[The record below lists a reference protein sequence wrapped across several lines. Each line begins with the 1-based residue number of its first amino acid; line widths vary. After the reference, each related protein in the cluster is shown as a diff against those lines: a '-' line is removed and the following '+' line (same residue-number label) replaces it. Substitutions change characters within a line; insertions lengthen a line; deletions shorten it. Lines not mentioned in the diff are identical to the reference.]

1 MSASPTPSVPVWI
14 VHPVIRG
21 DDSPLRTQASRLDE
35 ACSLADSIGLRVK
48 RAEQFTVRQTRPA
61 TLLGIGVLESL
72 RSEIAHAA
80 EAPKLVLFNVDLTPV
95 QQRNLEDLL
104 RTKVLDRTA
113 LILEIFGARAAT
125 REGRLQVELAHLEW
139 QRSRLV
145 RSWTHLERQRGGFGF
160 LGGPGE
166 SQIEIDRRLI
176 TGRVARIRKEL
187 DHVRRR
193 RGLHRRRRTHP
204 TVALVGYTN
213 AGKSTLFSQL
223 TGQSTDARNLP
234 FTTLDPLMRA
244 CALPSGRTAVFSDTV
259 GFVSNLPT
267 LLIAAFRA
275 TLEEAVHAD
284 LLVHVRDITHPET
297 AAQRLDVISV
307 LTTLGALHDG
317 AETQLEVLN
326 KIDRFSEEDVRQQRD
341 EQPRAILASG
351 LRGTGMRELLEAV
364 DRCLGQNRS
373 EFDVEL
379 ALADTST
386 LAWLH
391 RKGAVV
397 RQRADAGSLHVRVAL
412 DPADRGRLNARLAK
426 ASPTKTAGLQ
436 T

>member
-1 MSASPTPSVPVWI
+1 M
-14 VHPVIRG
+14 
-21 DDSPLRTQASRLDE
+21 
-35 ACSLADSIGLRVK
+35 
-48 RAEQFTVRQTRPA
+48 
-61 TLLGIGVLESL
+61 
-72 RSEIAHAA
+72 
-80 EAPKLVLFNVDLTPV
+80 
-95 QQRNLEDLL
+95 
-104 RTKVLDRTA
+104 
-113 LILEIFGARAAT
+113 
-125 REGRLQVELAHLEW
+125 
-139 QRSRLV
+139 
-145 RSWTHLERQRGGFGF
+145 
-160 LGGPGE
+160 
-166 SQIEIDRRLI
+166 
-176 TGRVARIRKEL
+176 
-187 DHVRRR
+187 
-193 RGLHRRRRTHP
+193 
-204 TVALVGYTN
+204 ALVGYAN

-223 TGQSTDARNLP
+223 TGQATDARNLP

-259 GFVSNLPT
+259 GFVSDLPT

-297 AAQRLDVISV
+297 AAQRLDVINV
-307 LTTLGALHDG
+307 LTTLGALSDG

-326 KIDRFSEEDVRQQRD
+326 KIDQFGAEDVRQLRD
-341 EQPRAILASG
+341 QQPRAILASG

-364 DRCLGQNRS
+364 DRS

-412 DPADRGRLNARLAK
+412 DPADRGRLDARLAK
-426 ASPTKTAGLQ
+426 ASPTHPPGPQ

>member
-1 MSASPTPSVPVWI
+1 MSASPTPAVPVWV

-21 DDSPLRTQASRLDE
+21 DDPPLRTQASRLDE

-48 RAEQFTVRQTRPA
+48 RAEQFTVRRPRPA
-61 TLLGIGVLESL
+61 TLLGLGVLEAL
-72 RSEIAHAA
+72 RSEIACAA

-104 RTKVLDRTA
+104 RTKVLDRTS

-204 TVALVGYTN
+204 TVALVGYAN

-223 TGQSTDARNLP
+223 TGQSTDARDLP

-244 CALPSGRTAVFSDTV
+244 CALPSGGTAVISDTV
-259 GFVSNLPT
+259 GFVSDLPT

-297 AAQRLDVISV
+297 AAQRLDVIRV

-326 KIDRFSEEDVRQQRD
+326 KVDQLSEEDVRQLRD
-341 EQPRAILASG
+341 QQPRAILASG
-351 LRGTGMRELLEAV
+351 LRGTGMQELLKAV
-364 DRCLGQNRS
+364 DHCLGQSRA
-373 EFDVEL
+373 EIDVEL

-397 RQRADAGSLHVRVAL
+397 CQRADASSLHVRVAL

-426 ASPTKTAGLQ
+426 ASPTRTSGLQ

>member
-1 MSASPTPSVPVWI
+1 VTATPAATVPVWV
-14 VHPVIRG
+14 VHPVVRG
-21 DDSPLRTQASRLDE
+21 NDPPLRTQANRLAE

-48 RAEQFTVRQTRPA
+48 RAEQFRIRQPRPA
-61 TLLGIGVLESL
+61 TLLGPGVVESL
-72 RSEIAHAA
+72 RVDIAGAA
-80 EAPKLVLFNVDLTPV
+80 EAPHLILFNADLTPV

-104 RTKVLDRTA
+104 QTKVLDRTA
-113 LILEIFGARAAT
+113 LILEIFGARART

-166 SQIEIDRRLI
+166 SQIELDRRLI
-176 TGRVARIRKEL
+176 TERVIRIRKEL
-187 DHVRRR
+187 EDVRRR
-193 RGLHRRRRTHP
+193 RGLHRQRRDHP
-204 TVALVGYTN
+204 TVALVGYAN
-213 AGKSTLFSQL
+213 AGKSTLFSRL

-244 CALPSGRTAVFSDTV
+244 RALPSGRTVVFSDTV
-259 GFVSNLPT
+259 GFVSDLPT

-297 AAQRLDVISV
+297 AAQRRDVISV
-307 LTTLGALHDG
+307 LTTLGALPDG
-317 AETQLEVLN
+317 ADPQLEVLN
-326 KIDRFSEEDVRQQRD
+326 KIDQMADEDVQLLQAQQ
-341 EQPRAILASG
+341 PAAIPASG
-351 LRGTGMRELLEAV
+351 LLGSGLTELLEAV
-364 DRCLGQNRS
+364 DRRLGQSRS

-379 ALADTST
+379 SLADTST
-386 LAWLH
+386 LAWLY
-391 RKGAVV
+391 RRGAVV
-397 RQRADAGSLHVRVAL
+397 RQHADATSLHVRVAL

-426 ASPTKTAGLQ
+426 ASSANPADLQ